1 MKRSFTIFMIFL
13 SGCSS
18 FKLIET
24 GNSPT
29 RVQSLP
35 VKAALKDSSVN
46 LGFPLRVE
54 KKPTGGV
61 RSTVDLKVEIIL
73 TEPDGIDIPL
83 VPNGITIGL
92 KNRW

>member
-1 MKRSFTIFMIFL
+1 MIFI

-18 FKLIET
+18 VKLIEA

-29 RVQSLP
+29 RVQPLP
-35 VKAALKDSSVN
+35 VKAALKDSSIN

-54 KKPTGGV
+54 KKPTGGF
-61 RSTVDLKVEIIL
+61 RSTIDLKVEVIL
-73 TEPDGIDIPL
+73 TEPDGIDVPL
-83 VPNGITIGL
+83 VPNGVTIGL

>member
-1 MKRSFTIFMIFL
+1 MKRSFAIFVIFI

-18 FKLIET
+18 FNLIET

-29 RVQSLP
+29 RVQPLP
-35 VKAALKDSSVN
+35 VKAALKDSSIN

-54 KKPTGGV
+54 RKPTGGF
-61 RSTVDLKVEIIL
+61 RSTIDLKVEVIL
-73 TEPDGIDIPL
+73 TEPDGIDVPL
-83 VPNGITIGL
+83 VPNGATVGL